1 MNQPWYIQLGWW
13 LCEKF
18 GHPLPR
24 KGWIYDGQYH
34 RDCRLCGRIVSEA
47 LHKKSETR
55 RQHMTDGSPCWCEP
69 ETIYTDPETGVS
81 VIVHREPQ

>member
-1 MNQPWYIQLGWW
+1 MNQPWYIRLGWW

-24 KGWIYDGQYH
+24 KGWIYEGQYH
-34 RDCRLCGRIVSEA
+34 RDCRLCGRIVSEP
-47 LHKKSETR
+47 LHEKSETQ
-55 RQHMTDGSPCWCEP
+55 RQHVTDGLPCWCEP
-69 ETIYTDPETGVS
+69 ETRYTDPEAGAS